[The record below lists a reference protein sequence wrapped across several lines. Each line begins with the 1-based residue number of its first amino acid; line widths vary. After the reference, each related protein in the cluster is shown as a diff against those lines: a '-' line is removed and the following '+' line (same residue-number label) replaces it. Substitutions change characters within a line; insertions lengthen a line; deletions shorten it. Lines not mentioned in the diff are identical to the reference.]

1 MSLIQVSS
9 RNYGIL
15 ESKGYHKDLS
25 RLMDKIYRI
34 SLGVQVEPD
43 LVLNRVH
50 LAGFDAQM
58 AVMIAKYLNAN
69 KNTASIPVL

>member
-1 MSLIQVSS
+1 MKGAVMSLRQVSS

-15 ESKGYHKDLS
+15 ESKGYHKDLF

-34 SLGVQVEPD
+34 SLGEQIEPD
-43 LVLNRVH
+43 LVLNRLH

-58 AVMIAKYLNAN
+58 AVMLAKYL
-69 KNTASIPVL
+69 KKK